1 MAYRVLYRIY
11 RPRRFADVVG
21 QDVIVRTLQNAIK
34 QDKIANAYLFCGP
47 RGTGKTSVAKIFA
60 SAVNCTDFNGEPC
73 GNCANCR
80 SSLLG
85 NHPDIIEFDAASY
98 SRVESIREVLANINF
113 TPSLGRYKVYIID
126 EVHMLS
132 NSAASALLK
141 TLEEPPAH
149 VIFILAT
156 TDPQKVL
163 PTIQSRCQRYDFGKI
178 EPYVIQKKMESILK
192 EEGIEF
198 EENALTLI
206 ASLAEGGMR
215 DALSILEQCLAF
227 SEKALK
233 EADVKAI
240 YGLSS
245 IDEQIAVLQAARTD
259 SAEAIR
265 RVREMYQ
272 SGIDIRRLCEDLID
286 DLKETLIY
294 SDKARTDLLKRLDE
308 PHASALLSLGS
319 RKELLKMSDH
329 LFDALEKTRY
339 SVEALSCL
347 ELALLKMRSDNTKPE
362 QTFAQPVSVVP
373 VKKEPVQAE
382 KPIAIVEKPAEPQV
396 SAPEVPE
403 IVPEE
408 PAVPL
413 PEEEYAPVSEP
424 EPVQETAP
432 APAPAELKYDL
443 VYYLG
448 IILKAQKAEKT
459 SAEEKIYPALPDY
472 TYDEK
477 RRKFYLA
484 LKDTQIFG
492 STSDFIL
499 FNADDITKTE
509 INDPSFNRELYFFLK
524 DECGVDKMCAAVGP
538 SETKK
543 LIEMYRTRD
552 QYPEALDIK
561 VERYQQETETKA
573 SAKPTDPIAFLEQ
586 MLEIKVKVED

>member
-11 RPRRFADVVG
+11 RPHRFADVVG

-60 SAVNCTDFNGEPC
+60 SAVNCTHFNGEPC
-73 GNCANCR
+73 ENCENCR
-80 SSLLG
+80 ASQQG

-98 SRVESIREVLANINF
+98 SRVESIREVLANIGF

-178 EPYVIQKKMESILK
+178 EPYVIQKKMEAILK
-192 EEGIEF
+192 EEGIQY
-198 EENALTLI
+198 EENALALI

-227 SEKALK
+227 SNESLK

-240 YGLSS
+240 YGLSTV
-245 IDEQIAVLQAARTD
+245 DEQIAILRAARTD
-259 SAEAIR
+259 SGEAIR

-294 SDKARTDLLKRLDE
+294 SDKARLDLLKRLDE
-308 PHASALLSLGS
+308 PHAGALLSLGN

-329 LFDALEKTRY
+329 LFEALEKTRY

-347 ELALLKMRSDNTKPE
+347 ELALLKMRADTGDTPVK
-362 QTFAQPVSVVP
+362 QPVKAAP
-373 VKKEPVQAE
+373 PEEEPVLVGKPPLPPLKMEEVKSVAAQETAAE
-382 KPIAIVEKPAEPQV
+382 V
-396 SAPEVPE
+396 SENDVSQLEVPE
-403 IVPEE
+403 HQEE
-408 PAVPL
+408 I
-413 PEEEYAPVSEP
+413 PVEKTEKEP
-424 EPVQETAP
+424 Q
-432 APAPAELKYDL
+432 ELKYDL
-443 VYYLG
+443 VFFLG
-448 IILKAQKAEKT
+448 VLLKAQKAEKT
-459 SAEEKIYPALPDY
+459 VTEEKIFPQLPDCAY
-472 TYDEK
+472 EEK
-477 RRKFYLA
+477 NRKFYLA
-484 LKDTQIFG
+484 LKDAKILG
-492 STSDFIL
+492 SSADFIL
-499 FNADDITKTE
+499 FSTDEITKSE
-509 INDPSFNRELYFFLK
+509 INDPAFNRELYFFLK
-524 DECGVDKMCAAVGP
+524 DRCQVDKMCAAIGP
-538 SETKK
+538 AETKK
-543 LIEMYRTRD
+543 LIEMYRTKEN
-552 QYPEALDIK
+552 YPEAADIK
-561 VERYQQETETKA
+561 VERYQQEKEA
-573 SAKPTDPIAFLEQ
+573 AAAPREMDPVEFLEK

>member
-1 MAYRVLYRIY
+1 
-11 RPRRFADVVG
+11 
-21 QDVIVRTLQNAIK
+21 
-34 QDKIANAYLFCGP
+34 
-47 RGTGKTSVAKIFA
+47 
-60 SAVNCTDFNGEPC
+60 
-73 GNCANCR
+73 
-80 SSLLG
+80 
-85 NHPDIIEFDAASY
+85 
-98 SRVESIREVLANINF
+98 
-113 TPSLGRYKVYIID
+113 
-126 EVHMLS
+126 
-132 NSAASALLK
+132 
-141 TLEEPPAH
+141 
-149 VIFILAT
+149 
-156 TDPQKVL
+156 
-163 PTIQSRCQRYDFGKI
+163 
-178 EPYVIQKKMESILK
+178 
-192 EEGIEF
+192 
-198 EENALTLI
+198 
-206 ASLAEGGMR
+206 MR

-227 SEKALK
+227 SEKTLK

-347 ELALLKMRSDNTKPE
+347 ELALLKMRSDSSKPE
-362 QTFAQPVSVVP
+362 QVFVQPVTAAP
-373 VKKEPVQAE
+373 VKNEPVQAE
-382 KPIAIVEKPAEPQV
+382 KPVIAAEKPAEPQIL
-396 SAPEVPE
+396 PPE
-403 IVPEE
+403 IPETVPEE
-408 PAVPL
+408 PDIPVA
-413 PEEEYAPVSEP
+413 EEEYAPVSEP
-424 EPVQETAP
+424 EPVHEA
-432 APAPAELKYDL
+432 APAPAEQKYDL

-448 IILKAQKAEKT
+448 IILKAEKAEKT
-459 SAEEKIYPALPDY
+459 SAEEKIYPTLPDY

-484 LKDTQIFG
+484 LKDTKIFG

-509 INDPSFNRELYFFLK
+509 INDPAFNRELYFFLK
-524 DECGVDKMCAAVGP
+524 EECGVDKMCAAVGP
-538 SETKK
+538 AETKK

-561 VERYQQETETKA
+561 VERYQPEKEAKA
-573 SAKPTDPIAFLEQ
+573 SVADTTDPIAFLEK